1 MFKSLIARR
10 DVGCARS
17 SPIIALTILFM
28 DEKTIPLPR
37 PGQDS
42 DSTLKKSRYGWG
54 EDFHYRALFEQ
65 TGECVFIIGLD
76 LRYITANQQ
85 ALSLLGYEEHE
96 LVGMPVSEV
105 MSLGEELGHETVGSE
120 SSNLS

>member
-1 MFKSLIARR
+1 MKRQYPYPDQAGNQNSAQ
-10 DVGCARS
+10 
-17 SPIIALTILFM
+17 
-28 DEKTIPLPR
+28 KKPR
-37 PGQDS
+37 NE
-42 DSTLKKSRYGWG
+42 WG

-96 LVGMPVSEV
+96 LIGMPVSEV
-105 MSLGEELGHETVGSE
+105 MSLGEELGHGPIGE
-120 SSNLS
+120 